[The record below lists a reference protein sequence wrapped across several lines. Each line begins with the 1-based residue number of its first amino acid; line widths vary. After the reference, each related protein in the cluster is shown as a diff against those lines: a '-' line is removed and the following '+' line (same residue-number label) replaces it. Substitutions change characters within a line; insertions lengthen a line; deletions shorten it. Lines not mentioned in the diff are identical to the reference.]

1 MKRHHCLKKTL
12 VTAGLLLSLVS
23 VPAIAQ
29 TTNLRF
35 AHWLPAT
42 HPLVKTGFEPWAESL
57 NKATNGSLR
66 FSFFPA
72 QQLGAAGDHHD
83 MARDG
88 IADVTYTNMSYQV
101 GRFPASGA
109 GEIPFLISDAVAAS
123 RVYTE
128 WYRQWAPNEVTNAKV
143 CMLFIQPVGAIHSTS
158 QPITHPDHVRGKA
171 MRPPNANIGRLFTSL
186 GASNVQVSAPES
198 REALARGT
206 ADGIGFPW
214 DSTYTFGIDQ
224 VTRHHLDMPLYV
236 NIFGLIMNQRRYDN
250 MTPAQQAAVDEHCT
264 GEAAAR
270 LVAGW
275 NESNEKARQ
284 RFIDDPRHQVHEPSA
299 EEAAAWLQSAA
310 PLQQSWAADV
320 RRAGLDADAMWD
332 DLQGRLKAVDA
343 LYQ

>member
-1 MKRHHCLKKTL
+1 MKQCNSLKNTL
-12 VTAGLLLSLVS
+12 MAGLLLVVISM
-23 VPAIAQ
+23 PAAAQ
-29 TTNLRF
+29 TNLRF

-42 HPLVKTGFEPWAESL
+42 HPLVKTGFEPWAASL
-57 NKATNGSLR
+57 GNATNGSLR

-88 IADVTYTNMSYQV
+88 IADVAFTNMSYQV
-101 GRFPASGA
+101 GRFPVSGA
-109 GEIPFLISDAVAAS
+109 GEIPFLIADAVSAS

-128 WYRQWAPNEVTNAKV
+128 WYLQWAPHEVSNAKV

-158 QPITHPDHVRGKA
+158 QPITHPDHIRGKS

-186 GASNVQVSAPES
+186 GASNIQVSAPES

-224 VTRHHLDMPLYV
+224 VTKHHLDMPLYV
-236 NIFGLIMNQRRYDN
+236 NVFGLIMNQRRYDS
-250 MTPAQQAAVDEHCT
+250 MTPEQKAAVDEHCT

-270 LVAGW
+270 LVVGW
-275 NESNEKARQ
+275 NESNQAARQ
-284 RFIDDPRHQVHEPSA
+284 RFIDDPNHQVHEPSA
-299 EEAAAWLQSAA
+299 EETAAWLEATA

-320 RRAGLDADAMWD
+320 NNAGQDAAAMWD
-332 DLQGRLKAVDA
+332 DLRSRLESVNA